1 MKVTFEGNFIT
12 HFFPLVSY
20 YTPWK
25 YQIIKGFPMF
35 SASIERETSSME
47 SVKRDKLVMKSFYI
61 SVKNE
66 NSHGTVMDWI
76 VEILILR
83 KIIKLNIDFYLSF
96 MPNFV

>member
-1 MKVTFEGNFIT
+1 
-12 HFFPLVSY
+12 
-20 YTPWK
+20 
-25 YQIIKGFPMF
+25 MF

>member
-1 MKVTFEGNFIT
+1 
-12 HFFPLVSY
+12 
-20 YTPWK
+20 
-25 YQIIKGFPMF
+25 MF

-47 SVKRDKLVMKSFYI
+47 SVKREKLVMKSFCI